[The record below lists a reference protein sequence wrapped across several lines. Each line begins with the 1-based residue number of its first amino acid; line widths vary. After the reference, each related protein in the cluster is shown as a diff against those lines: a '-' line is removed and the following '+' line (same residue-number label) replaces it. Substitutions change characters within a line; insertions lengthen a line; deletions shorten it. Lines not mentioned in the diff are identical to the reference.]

1 MRLIGLA
8 VALVVSIFVVPLA
21 AEAQA
26 GKIPR
31 IGWLM
36 GGSPGTH
43 GVFLAAFRQGLR
55 DVGYTEGQNIT
66 IELRYTHGANE
77 RLPDLMAELLRL
89 NVDVIVV
96 DGTPPA
102 LAAKVATA
110 KVPIVFTLAGDPVG
124 SGLVASLARP
134 GGNVTGVSNFRGDL
148 IGKQLQFLKEVLPQ
162 LVRVAVLYNPRN
174 PAYTATVLDGLR
186 VAGHA
191 LPVELQVLEV
201 RNSNELTS
209 AFQAL
214 ARGRAGALLAL
225 GDVIFRTEQV
235 QLLRLA
241 AESRLPAMYSDK
253 GFVEPGGLMSYGV
266 NYPDNF
272 RRAAVFVDK
281 ILKGAKPAD
290 LPVEQ
295 PTKFELVVNLKTAK
309 ALGLTIPQSLLL
321 RADEII
327 HP

>member
-1 MRLIGLA
+1 MRVIGLA
-8 VALVVSIFVVPLA
+8 VALTVSLFLAPLA

-36 GGSPGTH
+36 GGSPNSH
-43 GVFLAAFRQGLR
+43 GAFLAAFRQGLR
-55 DVGYTEGQNIT
+55 DVGYTEGQNIA
-66 IELRYTHGANE
+66 IEPRYAHGAND

-89 NVDVIVV
+89 KADVIVV

-102 LAAKVATA
+102 LVAKAATT

-124 SGLVASLARP
+124 SGLVASFAHP

-148 IGKQLQFLKEVLPQ
+148 SGKQLQFLKELVPQ
-162 LVRVAVLYNPRN
+162 LARVAVLYNPLN
-174 PAYTATVLDGLR
+174 PVYTAAILDGAR
-186 VAGHA
+186 VAGRA
-191 LPVELQVLEV
+191 LAVELQVLEV

-209 AFQAL
+209 AFSAL

-241 AESRLPAMYSDK
+241 AESRLPTMYSDK
-253 GFVEPGGLMSYGV
+253 TFVEAGGLMSYGV
-266 NYPDNF
+266 SYPDNF
-272 RRAAVFVDK
+272 RRTAVFVDK
-281 ILKGAKPAD
+281 ILTSKYSI
-290 LPVEQ
+290 
-295 PTKFELVVNLKTAK
+295 LVLSSVLTSVKTASK
-309 ALGLTIPQSLLL
+309 PSTVAGL
-321 RADEII
+321 
-327 HP
+327 